1 MLEERAINFGAG
13 PSQLPEP
20 VLSQTKEDLFNFS
33 ASGTGIFEISHRNK
47 TFLAL
52 QEECQEN
59 LRQLLKI
66 GSDYSILFTTG
77 GATQQFSMVP
87 MNLLKKLC
95 SADYILTDHW
105 SEMALAEARKIGEA
119 NVAASSKEQNY
130 RTIPN
135 DFKFNDKAIY
145 CHFTSNNT
153 IYGTQYQNEPPSKA
167 PLICDASSDL
177 LSRRID
183 VNKYGLIYAGA
194 QKNLGVAG
202 VCIVIIKDGLLKE
215 TDPSLPVL
223 LDYQTYIKHNS
234 SYNTPPVFAIYI
246 LNLVLKWLKESGGL
260 EEIEKTNRAKAQ
272 KLYDYIDQSE
282 SYQGVAASPYRSITN
297 VTFRIS
303 SDREGRLEQQFIKE
317 SLKNGLIGLKGH
329 RLVGGLRA
337 SLYNA
342 ISEQHVSKLISF
354 MQEFE
359 NKFIR

>member
-1 MLEERAINFGAG
+1 MPEKRVINFGAG

-20 VLSQTKEDLFNFS
+20 VLHQIKEDLFNFS
-33 ASGTGIFEISHRNK
+33 ASGTGIFEISHRSK
-47 TFLAL
+47 TFLSL
-52 QEECQEN
+52 QEECQEL

-87 MNLLKKLC
+87 MNLLKERC

-105 SEMALAEARKIGEA
+105 SEMALAEARKIGKA

-130 RTIPN
+130 QVIPI
-135 DFKFNDKAIY
+135 DFKFNDKATY

-153 IYGTQYQNEPPSKA
+153 IFGTQFQNEPPSKT

-177 LSRRID
+177 LSRQID

-202 VCIVIIKDGLLKE
+202 VCIVIMKNCLLKE

-223 LDYQTYIKHNS
+223 MDYQTYIKHTN
-234 SYNTPPVFAIYI
+234 YNTPPVFAIYV
-246 LNLVLKWLKESGGL
+246 LNLVLKWLRGLGGV

-272 KLYDYIDQSE
+272 ILYDYIDQSK
-282 SYQGVAASPYRSITN
+282 SYQGIAASSCRSITN
-297 VTFRIS
+297 VTFRIY
-303 SDREGRLEQQFIKE
+303 SDQEEKLEQQFIEE

-329 RLVGGLRA
+329 RLIGGLRA

-342 ISEQHVSKLISF
+342 ISLQNVNQLISF
-354 MQEFE
+354 MQKFE